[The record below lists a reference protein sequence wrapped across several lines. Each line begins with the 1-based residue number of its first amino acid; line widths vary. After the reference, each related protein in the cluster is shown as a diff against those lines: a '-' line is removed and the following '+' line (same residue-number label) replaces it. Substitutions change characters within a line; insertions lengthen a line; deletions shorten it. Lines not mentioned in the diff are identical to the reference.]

1 MAYEDDVRTAVSNY
15 LDAVANGTSA
25 DIAALYA
32 DDATLEDPVGT
43 EPKVGR
49 EAIEK
54 FYSALDAVDNRTE
67 LLAAKVSGNTAAFH
81 FRVVT
86 ETGDQTI
93 TVEPIDVMTFDEQAR
108 ITSMRAVWSAVDMTV
123 ADGADLTVTDG
134 K

>member
-86 ETGDQTI
+86 ETADQTI

-108 ITSMRAVWSAVDMTV
+108 ITSMRAVWSPADM
-123 ADGADLTVTDG
+123 TVTDG